1 MGMTK
6 GLLVVALAL
15 MSGSAFAGLSDV
27 VSLGKGRYMIGG
39 TSVTVFGNAS
49 KMQAK
54 AMVTAN
60 QHCAKVKP
68 GSEAVV
74 QDMQGESGKTGYAAY
89 ASGAGFG
96 GGGQRATAQ
105 LVFTCEAPEAEPMA
119 APAESGDSQ

>member
-1 MGMTK
+1 MNRAVFF
-6 GLLVVALAL
+6 VVLATL
-15 MSGSAFAGLSDV
+15 SGSAWAGLSDV

-39 TSVTVFGNAS
+39 TSATVFGNVS

-54 AMVTAN
+54 AMITAN

-89 ASGAGFG
+89 GSGAGFG
-96 GGGQRATAQ
+96 GGGQRATTQ
-105 LVFTCEAPEAEPMA
+105 LVFTCEMPEAEVMD
-119 APAESGDSQ
+119 APSGDT